1 MYIFILCGQNIYN
14 DDYYYKQNTPL
25 LEIDNLIAKNTL
37 TETINSIK
45 SCSIDVE
52 LGKNYL
58 LIRRVI
64 NNDNFQ

>member
-14 DDYYYKQNTPL
+14 DDYYKQNTPL

-58 LIRRVI
+58 LIRSVI